1 MMSNSK
7 RKYPIIPNCKA
18 PSEKDEKQKAN
29 RKLRRL
35 VKEKLTDTNYEL
47 PDLKEVADKWN
58 WAKDG
63 KSYRFNLTEKQLSK

>member
-1 MMSNSK
+1 MSNSK
-7 RKYPIIPNCKA
+7 RKHPIIPNCKA
-18 PSEKDEKQKAN
+18 LSEKPDKQQAN

-35 VKEKLTDTNYEL
+35 VKEKLSDIDYQL
-47 PDLKEVADKWN
+47 PVLKEISNKWN